1 MQFRHNVDQTH
12 WVSIHVYFF
21 CQTRT
26 KINRLCKFYRQE
38 VCKCLKLAHFEV
50 TCIYLNS
57 RSGETSCFHCV
68 ILDFCINN
76 VLKSDQTFYY
86 YFDNDLIANSGYYHY
101 NIFDLLLNTGN
112 MKKQCWSSLLRL
124 VKMGRGLA
132 EGFLL

>member
-1 MQFRHNVDQTH
+1 MAPGPCNSDNVDQTH

-57 RSGETSCFHCV
+57 RSGETS
-68 ILDFCINN
+68 
-76 VLKSDQTFYY
+76 
-86 YFDNDLIANSGYYHY
+86 
-101 NIFDLLLNTGN
+101 LL
-112 MKKQCWSSLLRL
+112 SLRNFRL
-124 VKMGRGLA
+124 LH
-132 EGFLL
+132 